1 MTELI
6 MLVGE
11 CCHLSFIS
19 LSFTSLLAFE
29 LITGACVDEVELAR
43 NLLVKSSLSSSS
55 GRESGDKAM
64 ATASPLLEL

>member
-1 MTELI
+1 
-6 MLVGE
+6 MLP
-11 CCHLSFIS
+11 SFLYKPFLY

-43 NLLVKSSLSSSS
+43 NLSVKSSLSSSN

-64 ATASPLLEL
+64 ATASPVLEL